1 MYFGMPHDILTDL
14 SLSSEDNALTKGF
27 EFMEKAAE
35 AMDRNAMVFV
45 AKSYDVGSNGVAKDI
60 DRALCWY
67 ENIIEYDDDFGGGNG
82 EEWGKKLIP
91 TLFCEI
97 ANYSTFYIS
106 FETLF

>member
-14 SLSSEDNALTKGF
+14 SLSNEENALTKGF

-45 AKSYDVGSNGVAKDI
+45 AKSYENGSNGVAKDI

-67 ENIIEYDDDFGGGNG
+67 ENVIEYDDDFGGGNS
-82 EEWGKKLIP
+82 EEWGKNLIHFCKIGSYSTTYISLK
-91 TLFCEI
+91 TLF
-97 ANYSTFYIS
+97 
-106 FETLF
+106 